1 MRDDGQQGD
10 EVADDGVYSI
20 QVTVREGL
28 PVDSLVLDF
37 RGIDVYLQSTTPVF
51 EATVELSDKEVDPLT
66 NPTDALSDW
75 GSTVMI
81 VLFIL
86 GVVMLGGGVAI
97 VVLMRRGGSLDEQ
110 LGINNEFQ
118 KQS

>member
-1 MRDDGQQGD
+1 
-10 EVADDGVYSI
+10 
-20 QVTVREGL
+20 
-28 PVDSLVLDF
+28 
-37 RGIDVYLQSTTPVF
+37 
-51 EATVELSDKEVDPLT
+51 VELSDKEVDPLT

-81 VLFIL
+81 VMIIL

-110 LGINNEFQ
+110 LGLNNEFQ
-118 KQS
+118 KQL